1 MAESRITF
9 DEVRALTARELPW
22 ADDAGLCMKALGYGT
37 ARVRLPFTDRNLR
50 PGGTISGPAMITLAD
65 YALYIGALAAI
76 GPEALA
82 VTSQLSMNFLRKPAP
97 GDLLADA
104 RMVRVGRRLIY
115 GEVYVVPAAAAEAP
129 DEPVAHLTGTLIRP
143 TETGQGTMVPH
154 S

>member
-1 MAESRITF
+1 MATTAESRISF
-9 DEVRALTARELPW
+9 EQVRELTTRELPW
-22 ADDAGLCMKALGYGT
+22 ADDAGLRVEGLGYGT

-82 VTSQLSMNFLRKPAP
+82 VTSQLSMNFLRKPRP
-97 GDLLADA
+97 EDLLADA
-104 RMVRVGRRLIY
+104 RMVRVGRRLVY
-115 GEVYVVPAAAAEAP
+115 GEVYVIPATDTAG
-129 DEPVAHLTGTLIRP
+129 EPVAHLTGSLIRP
-143 TETGQGTMVPH
+143 AED

>member
-1 MAESRITF
+1 VATTAESRISF
-9 DEVRALTARELPW
+9 DQVRELTTRELPW
-22 ADDAGLCMKALGYGT
+22 ADDAGLRMEALAYGT

-82 VTSQLSMNFLRKPAP
+82 VTSQLSMNFLQKPRP
-97 GDLLADA
+97 EDLLADA
-104 RMVRVGRRLIY
+104 RMVRVGRRLVY
-115 GEVYVVPAAAAEAP
+115 GEVYVVMAADAEA
-129 DEPVAHLTGTLIRP
+129 EPVAHLTGSLIRP
-143 TETGQGTMVPH
+143 AEN